1 MVLLCVNRK
10 PKLLLLCSRLE
21 GLLLPTLTEEESAR
35 ATAWRRLDDGMA
47 PETTEWLAAHGQQI
61 IRP

>member
-47 PETTEWLAAHGQQI
+47 PETTEWLAAHG
-61 IRP
+61 